1 MYLCK
6 RKGSL
11 KNSLTLNNDLT
22 ILFYTYRHTL
32 LKYGSGK
39 RPQGRQALPRLAD
52 AQSRIQRIEHLKQMY
67 REATTC
73 EQGQGRIPSHAS
85 LFYHDSKF
93 IVLILPHLLPPLPFS
108 YHNTHAH
115 ITHTHLQALELLL
128 HLVL

>member
-85 LFYHDSKF
+85 LFYHDS
-93 IVLILPHLLPPLPFS
+93 IYCAYTTPSPSFS

-115 ITHTHLQALELLL
+115 ITHTQLQALELLL